1 MNGTT
6 LPKIKP
12 QITNRN
18 LRNQYK
24 LSSKRLARP
33 SNEETP
39 TNNITPDYSSSF
51 TSVEN
56 LKDLKKDSESESEKI
71 MNTKRQL
78 VRNAQAM
85 HSRGRKFSVDSGVMN
100 KSESGKMTQRTDQS
114 SESNSRTRRNSI
126 SVCPTTGRDMER
138 YLEQDSLT
146 AKLES
151 HKSIRDELKE
161 LEEKLLQGCKFLDKT
176 RKQKGVNTDAEE
188 PVKEL
193 TKGMVE
199 SPRNTG
205 DEGSDEQLN
214 YNDVNWNEIHK
225 KIKAESELAEAKL
238 EEYYNTL
245 EKSEL
250 NLEDTENYIALE
262 EEQKERL
269 LRALKEIDKEAH
281 GVSSSSSADE
291 TKPLSNRKPTRRK
304 SDGYR
309 HSNSKSIDNLH
320 KGRPVYD
327 NVKIPVVEKMR
338 KEEKEY
344 LASSENGKNNKSDF
358 MKNLFGSYE
367 EDDDNDEVTFP
378 TGKEDMERL
387 VLGGSF
393 D

>member
-1 MNGTT
+1 MSGTT

-33 SNEETP
+33 FNEETP

-56 LKDLKKDSESESEKI
+56 LKDLKKDSESESEKLTNAKRHLV
-71 MNTKRQL
+71 MNS
-78 VRNAQAM
+78 QAM
-85 HSRGRKFSVDSGVMN
+85 NSRGRKFSVDSGVMN

-126 SVCPTTGRDMER
+126 SVCPTSGRDMER
-138 YLEQDSLT
+138 YLEHDSLT

-176 RKQKGVNTDAEE
+176 RKQKGVNTDKES
-188 PVKEL
+188 VKEI
-193 TKGMVE
+193 TKGMVD

-205 DEGSDEQLN
+205 DDGSDEQLN
-214 YNDVNWNEIHK
+214 YNDVNWNEIHN

-269 LRALKEIDKEAH
+269 LRALKDIDKEAH

-291 TKPLSNRKPTRRK
+291 TKPPSSRKPTRRK
-304 SDGYR
+304 SDGGRY
-309 HSNSKSIDNLH
+309 STSKSVDNLH
-320 KGRPVYD
+320 RGRPVYD
-327 NVKIPVVEKMR
+327 KVKIPVVEKMR

-344 LASSENGKNNKSDF
+344 LASNESGKKNKSDF
-358 MKNLFGSYE
+358 MKDLFGNYE
-367 EDDDNDEVTFP
+367 EEEDNEEVTFS
-378 TGKEDMERL
+378 TGKDDMERL